1 MMPAMADAAPAARR
15 DEGSA
20 GTVLVYLVLLAAVK
34 GGLAMVG
41 YARTRR
47 ALERL
52 GGRADL
58 AASGR
63 GGAVDSSLVAREA
76 ECVARAAAFYPGRAL
91 CLEQS
96 LALHLRL
103 KRAGVPASFH
113 LGVQPHPFAAHA
125 WVSVGGEPVNE
136 RGEIV
141 RQLVPLPEPGARR
154 GRERLRRNR
163 R

>member
-1 MMPAMADAAPAARR
+1 MTSVHAGAAATAERE
-15 DEGSA
+15 EGNA
-20 GTVLVYLVLLAAVK
+20 GTVLVYLLLLATVK
-34 GGLAMVG
+34 GALAAVG

-52 GGRADL
+52 ARRGDSS
-58 AASGR
+58 ASGER
-63 GGAVDSSLVAREA
+63 GSVDVALVAREA
-76 ECVARAAAFYPGRAL
+76 EAVAKAAAFYPGRAL

-96 LALHLRL
+96 LALYLRL
-103 KRAGVPASFH
+103 RRAAVPASFH

-141 RQLVPLPEPGARR
+141 RQLVPLPEPGTRRVKER
-154 GRERLRRNR
+154 GR
-163 R
+163 

>member
-1 MMPAMADAAPAARR
+1 MMPAIADAAPAARR
-15 DEGSA
+15 TEGRA

-34 GGLAMVG
+34 GALATVG

-52 GGRADL
+52 AR
-58 AASGR
+58 R
-63 GGAVDSSLVAREA
+63 GGERATGERGSIDAVLVAREA
-76 ECVARAAAFYPGRAL
+76 KAVAWAAAFYPGRAL

-96 LALHLRL
+96 LALYLRL
-103 KRAGVPASFH
+103 RRAAVPASFH

-141 RQLVPLPEPGARR
+141 RQLVPLPEPEVRVQRSG
-154 GRERLRRNR
+154 GR
-163 R
+163 

>member
-1 MMPAMADAAPAARR
+1 MTSVHAGAAAHAATAERE
-15 DEGSA
+15 EGSA
-20 GTVLVYLVLLAAVK
+20 GTVLVYLLLLAAVK
-34 GGLAMVG
+34 GALGAVG

-52 GGRADL
+52 ARRGDSGTRGERASID
-58 AASGR
+58 AA
-63 GGAVDSSLVAREA
+63 LVAREA
-76 ECVARAAAFYPGRAL
+76 EAVAKAAAFYPGRAL

-96 LALHLRL
+96 LVLYLRL
-103 KRAGVPASFH
+103 RRAAVFASFH

-141 RQLVPLPEPGARR
+141 RTLVPLPEPGTRRVNER
-154 GRERLRRNR
+154 GR
-163 R
+163 